1 MSSSSSPPSPVAS
14 QASRRSNRLH
24 ESAAPAAAKGRPAT
38 TKKDGGSRRKPSG
51 AGQKMRDEEDT
62 RRSRSAAPDPPPAAA
77 GPTAASPG
85 GAPETSK
92 SAKKKAGK
100 AARAAAR
107 ALPQAGVTADAAT
120 ADEDDARAAA
130 RRESSAALAAQQL
143 QIELLTRLVMGQGQR
158 EVKKDRP
165 ELPKG
170 AFHHGYDGSITPASG
185 ASASAAGSSLSLD
198 AWISQA
204 RLTKPLYPG
213 MPEDH
218 AVLWL
223 AASLRGTAM
232 EWYEG
237 LVNDKATPAT
247 SDALFQ
253 LLRDRFQPIATKE
266 TAMRELATLKQ
277 DKLSVDAYANRFN
290 SLHSKLPSKLPEE
303 FVVFQFRNG
312 LRRELDH
319 MITQGAAQPTT
330 LRDII
335 QLAARLEGRNAS
347 SGSDR
352 VSNAETDGREEQLL
366 ARIAALEHQ
375 ARAATSKPA
384 YESRYNKGSN
394 KGKPGRVHSGLPDEV
409 WLKRKAA
416 NLCFHCGLSADHT
429 VRDCPAKARG
439 EAQRTN

>member
-1 MSSSSSPPSPVAS
+1 
-14 QASRRSNRLH
+14 
-24 ESAAPAAAKGRPAT
+24 
-38 TKKDGGSRRKPSG
+38 
-51 AGQKMRDEEDT
+51 MRAEEDT
-62 RRSRSAAPDPPPAAA
+62 PRSRSAAPGPPPAAA
-77 GPTAASPG
+77 GPTDTSPG
-85 GAPETSK
+85 GAPGTSK
-92 SAKKKAGK
+92 SAKKRAAK
-100 AARAAAR
+100 AAREAAR
-107 ALPQAGVTADAAT
+107 ALHQAGETAGAAA

-130 RRESSAALAAQQL
+130 RRESSAVLATQQR
-143 QIELLTRLVMGQGQR
+143 QIELLTQLVLGQGHK

-185 ASASAAGSSLSLD
+185 ASAAAAGGPLRLD

-237 LVNDKATPAT
+237 LVNDHATPAT

-277 DKLSVDAYANRFN
+277 DKTSVDAYANRFN

-312 LRRELDH
+312 LRRELDQL
-319 MITQGAAQPTT
+319 ITQGAAQPTT
-330 LRDII
+330 LREII
-335 QLAARLEGRNAS
+335 QLAARLEGRNPSAS
-347 SGSDR
+347 SDR
-352 VSNAETDGREEQLL
+352 VSNAETDSREEQLL

-375 ARAATSKPA
+375 AKAATGKPA
-384 YESRYNKGSN
+384 YESRYSKGSN
-394 KGKPGRVHSGLPDEV
+394 KGKPGRVHSGLTDEV

>member
-1 MSSSSSPPSPVAS
+1 MRAEEDTPRS
-14 QASRRSNRLH
+14 Q
-24 ESAAPAAAKGRPAT
+24 SAAPG
-38 TKKDGGSRRKPSG
+38 
-51 AGQKMRDEEDT
+51 
-62 RRSRSAAPDPPPAAA
+62 PPPDAA
-77 GPTAASPG
+77 GPTDTSPG

-92 SAKKKAGK
+92 SAKKRAAK

-107 ALPQAGVTADAAT
+107 ARGQAGETGDAAS

-130 RRESSAALAAQQL
+130 RRESSAALAAQQR
-143 QIELLTRLVMGQGQR
+143 QIELLTQLVAAQGQKD
-158 EVKKDRP
+158 VKRDRP

-185 ASASAAGSSLSLD
+185 ASASAAGGPLSLD

-237 LVNDKATPAT
+237 LVNDGATPAT

-266 TAMRELATLKQ
+266 TAMRELATLRQ

-303 FVVFQFRNG
+303 FVIFQFRNG
-312 LRRELDH
+312 LRRELDQ

-330 LRDII
+330 LRDMI
-335 QLAARLEGRNAS
+335 QLAARLEGRNATS
-347 SGSDR
+347 HGGSDR
-352 VSNAETDGREEQLL
+352 VANAEADEREGQLL
-366 ARIAALEHQ
+366 ARLAALEHQ
-375 ARAATSKPA
+375 AKASASKPA

-394 KGKPGRVHSGLPDEV
+394 KGKPGRVHSGLTDEV

>member
-1 MSSSSSPPSPVAS
+1 
-14 QASRRSNRLH
+14 
-24 ESAAPAAAKGRPAT
+24 
-38 TKKDGGSRRKPSG
+38 
-51 AGQKMRDEEDT
+51 MRDEEDT

-77 GPTAASPG
+77 GPTDASPG

-92 SAKKKAGK
+92 SAKKKADK

-107 ALPQAGVTADAAT
+107 ALPQAGVTAGAAT

-290 SLHSKLPSKLPEE
+290 SLHSKLPSKL
-303 FVVFQFRNG
+303 
-312 LRRELDH
+312 
-319 MITQGAAQPTT
+319 QPTT

-394 KGKPGRVHSGLPDEV
+394 KGKPGRVHSGLTDEV